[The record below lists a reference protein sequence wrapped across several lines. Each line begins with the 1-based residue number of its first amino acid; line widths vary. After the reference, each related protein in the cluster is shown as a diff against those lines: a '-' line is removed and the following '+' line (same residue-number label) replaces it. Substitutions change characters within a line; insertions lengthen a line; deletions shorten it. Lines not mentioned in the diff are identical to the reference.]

1 MPIELRPDMSLV
13 VIVLVVWEMIWKG
26 LALYLS
32 ARDDSRVWFVAI
44 LFINSA
50 GILPILYLLIRLW
63 KKRQMK
69 YQIV

>member
-13 VIVLVVWEMIWKG
+13 VIVLIVWEMIWKG

>member
-1 MPIELRPDMSLV
+1 MSYQLSPDMSLV
-13 VIVLVVWEMIWKG
+13 AIVLIVWEMIWKG

-32 ARDDSRVWFVAI
+32 ARDDSRIWFVAI

-63 KKRQMK
+63 RKRHMK
-69 YQIV
+69 YQII

>member
-13 VIVLVVWEMIWKG
+13 VIMLVVWEMIWKG